1 MGILKSTLSLLI
13 GTGCGIYIA
22 QNYDVPN
29 IKEFM
34 WSLMGR
40 AKEFEESYKKQG
52 NGKNKDNE
60 YH

>member
-13 GTGCGIYIA
+13 GTSCRIYIA

-40 AKEFEESYKKQG
+40 AKEFEES
-52 NGKNKDNE
+52 
-60 YH
+60 